1 MSKPLVEA
9 PTNFDQLFAHTQS
22 LEGRV
27 GAIEKA
33 VGAMADKLDGLVR
46 IVTTQAAQP
55 AWRVGDILS
64 TSRDLL
70 TIGAILGGTVIFI
83 ANALSSAPIA
93 SIETRLRYE
102 NQRLERIERAMERL
116 SDARVAGLR

>member
-1 MSKPLVEA
+1 MSKPLVET

-33 VGAMADKLDGLVR
+33 VGNMADKLDGLVR

-55 AWRVGDILS
+55 PWRVGDILS

-93 SIETRLRYE
+93 SIETRMRYDSLRI
-102 NQRLERIERAMERL
+102 ERIERAVERMT
-116 SDARVAGLR
+116 DAKIAGLR